1 MKRILSLFIVL
12 AVSVSIVAAADASEM
27 YQLFSDAVNDGDAA
41 AAMDLYSNLQSIIS
55 KDYQKAERSYEK
67 ALEAGNIRKA
77 REAYSD
83 MLSVSDYSITREQSD
98 ALLSAI
104 LREDEGKRAEDA
116 AWLYENSPY
125 YSPSVT
131 YDWSA
136 SGDNFSYS
144 FRRSISVTPGSEI
157 TLPTAED
164 IGADT
169 SAAGVLVGWGI
180 TPDEMTYQPGEV
192 IAAPYTDQ
200 TYYAVWKTAVAFTD
214 PVTGTDSTVDG
225 TASGESIDVPQLAAP
240 DESYVFTGWVDKT
253 TGEYIAPDED
263 SYVLEGNGAAFTA
276 LWKKVDFQNLSSRHY
291 DIEAL
296 PVDTQVGL
304 SFDIANSGTE
314 DIRNAEIRVVS
325 EDPGFTV
332 LNGDGHVRFIA
343 AGRTLTMN
351 GLRVV
356 ATEPGTYTL
365 TASIADRD
373 GDVWTGSFTVTAE

>member
-314 DIRNAEIRVVS
+314 DIRNAEISVVS